1 MFSRKR
7 RAIIAA
13 GHACM
18 KKGSGEWW
26 AFIRHQGR
34 RGSKKIGSSKTK
46 ALAVADIINIRLALS
61 QVGLDLCQP
70 GKKTPP
76 PLKFEHIRQLKRCLA
91 GTPKRAIPSEIPSWA
106 LEIVEHQVLW
116 GRLAVHDSKDKG
128 LALETGNQRSLGDES
143 QTSLQALP
151 AHRKGEDFRDHSR
164 EEILEAAVELTETY
178 GTRKRYDQVQI
189 ARRKLAD
196 LMYRAE
202 SDSHESASQ
211 PKSETNANPEK
222 FPPETR
228 ENFSKPDPKPPAR
241 QRRSQKGDALEKGT
255 ECCLGNKGQILL
267 QALPAQSPKPKRE
280 RILYE
285 QTRKRKEFKEA
296 LRKRYSPRMGYR
308 S

>member
-1 MFSRKR
+1 MFSRRRRPDIAVVLGHRSYVGNKYRMFSRKR

-46 ALAVADIINIRLALS
+46 ALAAADIINIRLALS
-61 QVGLDLCQP
+61 QVGLDLCRP
-70 GKKTPP
+70 GKKAP
-76 PLKFEHIRQLKRCLA
+76 PLLKLEHIRQLKGCLTKI
-91 GTPKRAIPSEIPSWA
+91 GKRARASEIPLWA

-116 GRLAVHDSKDKG
+116 EGVA
-128 LALETGNQRSLGDES
+128 
-143 QTSLQALP
+143 
-151 AHRKGEDFRDHSR
+151 AHRRGEESPVHTR
-164 EEILEAAVELTETY
+164 EEILEAAIDLTETY
-178 GTRKRYDQVQI
+178 GTQRKYDQSLT
-189 ARRKLAD
+189 ARNKLDD

-211 PKSETNANPEK
+211 PKPETNANPEK
-222 FPPETR
+222 FPPETH
-228 ENFSKPDPKPPAR
+228 ENFSKPDPTLPSQHQTGSRESQTSRQAWPAR
-241 QRRSQKGDALEKGT
+241 
-255 ECCLGNKGQILL
+255 
-267 QALPAQSPKPKRE
+267 SPKTGVIVKPKRE

-296 LRKRYSPRMGYR
+296 LRKRYSPRMGYGPR
-308 S
+308 R